1 MVVALRPDKE
11 YELEC
16 QNGRIELRLEGVWP
30 LPTWVEYF
38 KESVKFVAQKGQYY
52 REAWIMREK

>member
-16 QNGRIELRLEGVWP
+16 SKGRMELRLEDAWP
-30 LPTWVEYF
+30 LPTCVEYF
-38 KESVKFVAQKGQYY
+38 KGSARFVAQKGQYY
-52 REAWIMREK
+52 HEAWVMLEK